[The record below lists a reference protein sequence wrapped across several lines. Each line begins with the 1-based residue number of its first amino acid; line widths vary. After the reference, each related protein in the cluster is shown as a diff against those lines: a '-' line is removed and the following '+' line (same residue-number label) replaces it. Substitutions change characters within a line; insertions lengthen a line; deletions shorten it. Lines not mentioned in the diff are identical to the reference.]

1 MLEYGAMRLKSI
13 ELSGFKSFARK
24 TVLEFGTTITA
35 IVGPNGSGK
44 SNVAESF
51 RFVLGEQ
58 SMKSMRGKRGED
70 LIFGGSKLLPRGNRA
85 SVKLLFDNN
94 DRMFNVDFD
103 EVSLERV
110 VHRDGVNDYLLNGTS
125 VRLRDISELLAQANI
140 GSSGHHIISQGE
152 ADRILSAP
160 ARERR
165 EMLED
170 ALGLKAY
177 LYKRE
182 EAERKLTKTGE
193 NMAQVESLRRELAPH
208 LRFLER
214 QVKKIEEVNV
224 LRELL
229 TEHYREYLKREEL
242 YLTHSRE
249 ELADAR
255 REPEAKRREM
265 DARITT
271 LRSELDQA
279 GKSGE
284 GSSAVMALEADM
296 RQAGDRKETLL
307 RDLSRV
313 EGEYAFLSRRVA
325 ELSRRAQDEDAA
337 TVPLKSVRTFLSEV
351 GARLT
356 AAREGGTLEAL
367 SAAIAEVLA
376 LSERFAQSVRP
387 NEAGELPQITK
398 EAEEKQVRIKGLE
411 LELQSAEE
419 AEKALRTRVERMRK
433 DMEAAQAEAR
443 DAERELFALMNKRN
457 EVEQAILML
466 SSKEAMLARE
476 EEDFKREREEG
487 AVLIGRELLSYT
499 EYALSASDVMSE
511 ERSVQEERRRKLEK
525 MKIKLEGEGASSAQE
540 VLREHQ
546 EAKERD
552 EFLAR
557 ELADL
562 STSAESL
569 RALIAELTV
578 TLSSRFSE
586 GLGKVN
592 AAFAE
597 FFKVMFGGGEASLT
611 LTRAKITRRGAPQED
626 DEEDTEPVEENAEYE
641 EGIEIQ
647 VSLPHK
653 RVKGLHMLSGGERA
667 LTSIALIFAMS
678 QVNPPPFLILDE
690 TDAALD
696 EANSRRYG
704 DMIETLAG
712 HSQLIVIT
720 HNRETM
726 SRAGVLY
733 GVTMG
738 AEGASKLLSV
748 KFEEAVV
755 VAK

>member
-1 MLEYGAMRLKSI
+1 MNLKSI
-13 ELSGFKSFARK
+13 ELNGFKSFARK
-24 TVLEFGTTITA
+24 TTLEFGVAITA

-85 SVKLLFDNN
+85 SVKLLFDNS
-94 DRMFNVDFD
+94 DRMLNLDLD
-103 EVSLERV
+103 EVTIERV
-110 VHRDGVNDYLLNGTS
+110 VHRDGVNDYLLNGSS
-125 VRLRDISELLAQANI
+125 VRLRDVAELLAQANI

-160 ARERR
+160 GRERK

-182 EAERKLTKTGE
+182 EAERKLEKTAE

-224 LRELL
+224 LRGELSSA
-229 TEHYREYLKREEL
+229 YREYLKREEL

-249 ELADAR
+249 ELKDAR
-255 REPEAKRREM
+255 REPERQRADM
-265 DARITT
+265 DARIASI
-271 LRSELDQA
+271 RAELDRA
-279 GKSGE
+279 GAKDSE
-284 GSSAVMALEADM
+284 SSAVMTLERDM
-296 RQAGDRKETLL
+296 RQAGTAKEELL

-337 TVPLKSVRTFLSEV
+337 TVPLKSVRAFLSDV
-351 GARLT
+351 TAKLV
-356 AAREGGTLEAL
+356 AARDGGTLEAV
-367 SAAIAEVLA
+367 SAAVREVLA
-376 LSERFAQSVRP
+376 AAQAFAQSVRP
-387 NEAGELPQITK
+387 EEAGELPKISQ
-398 EAEEKQVRIKGLE
+398 EAEEKKARIDA
-411 LELQSAEE
+411 LQQDLSKAAEE
-419 AEKALRTRVERMRK
+419 ERLLRARVEAMRK
-433 DMEAAQAEAR
+433 EMDEAKAQER
-443 DAERELFALMNKRN
+443 ESERELFALMTARN
-457 EVEQAILML
+457 EIEQTIL
-466 SSKEAMLARE
+466 SIAGKEAMLNRE

-487 AVLIGRELLSYT
+487 AVLIGRELLSYAD
-499 EYALSASDVMSE
+499 YAVSAAEAMTE
-511 ERSVQEERRRKLEK
+511 ERAVQVERRRKLER
-525 MKIKLEGEGASSAQE
+525 MKIKLEAEGGSSSEE
-540 VLREHQ
+540 VLKEHRE
-546 EAKERD
+546 ASERD
-552 EFLAR
+552 AFLER

-562 STSAESL
+562 AASSESL
-569 RALIAELTV
+569 RALISELTE
-578 TLSSRFSE
+578 TLSTRFSE
-586 GLGKVN
+586 GLIKVN
-592 AAFAE
+592 AAFSE
-597 FFKVMFGGGEASLT
+597 FFKVMFGGGEAALT
-611 LTRAKITRRGAPQED
+611 LVRTPVRRRGAPEE
-626 DEEDTEPVEENAEYE
+626 DEENEDGEVAESADYE
-641 EGIEIQ
+641 EGIEIA
-647 VSLPHK
+647 VALPHK

-704 DMIETLAG
+704 DMIETLAS